1 MPSNAILEQK
11 KQIVADLAEQIKASA
26 SGVVV
31 NYQGITVEKDTAL
44 RKALLEAGV
53 KYVVMKN
60 TLTGRACD
68 MCGYEDM
75 KQYLNGMTAIAI
87 SKDDPIAPAKIMKEY
102 AEKIESFEI
111 LAGYVDGG
119 VIDKAGV
126 LNLADIPSKEV
137 LIAKF
142 LGSIKSPIYNFAYAI
157 QAVIDKGEDSTE
169 APAAEAVEEAPA
181 TEAVAEEAP
190 AAETAAE

>member
-11 KQIVADLAEQIKASA
+11 KQVVADLAEQIKASA
-26 SGVVV
+26 AGVDV

-44 RKALLEAGV
+44 RKALREAGV

-68 MCGYEDM
+68 ECGYGDI

-87 SKDDPIAPAKIMKEY
+87 STPENPVAPAKILKEY
-102 AEKIESFEI
+102 AEKIESFKI
-111 LAGYVDGG
+111 LAGYCDGEVLDAQG
-119 VIDKAGV
+119 V
-126 LNLADIPSKEV
+126 NSLADIPSKEV

-142 LGSIKSPIYNFAYAI
+142 LGSIKSPIYNLAYAL
-157 QAVIDKGEDSTE
+157 QAVIDKDGEAAPAEEAPAQAE
-169 APAAEAVEEAPA
+169 APAAE
-181 TEAVAEEAP
+181 
-190 AAETAAE
+190 